1 MNPVKILSLV
11 FSVALC
17 GSASSGASVN
27 SVVRLFLDMG
37 GVAGQTGLGY
47 LSRAVSI
54 PAAWVLGGAV
64 LFLGYPLYRRVERE
78 ENLVI
83 SDR

>member
-1 MNPVKILSLV
+1 VEGPL
-11 FSVALC
+11 A
-17 GSASSGASVN
+17 ASSVN

-37 GVAGQTGLGY
+37 GVVGQTGLGY

-54 PAAWVLGGAV
+54 PAAWVLGGAF
-64 LFLGYPLYRRVERE
+64 LFFEYPLYRRVERE